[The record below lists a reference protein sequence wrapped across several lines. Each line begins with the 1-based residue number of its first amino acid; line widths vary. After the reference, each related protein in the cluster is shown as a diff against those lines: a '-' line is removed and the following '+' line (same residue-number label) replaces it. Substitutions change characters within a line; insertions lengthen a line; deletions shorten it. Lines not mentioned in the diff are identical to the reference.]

1 MAERTKERTS
11 RRTDG
16 GKGARGSPHWER
28 EGRRDMRS
36 RGDWM
41 AAAAAPPMGVGA
53 RVPGF
58 KREFIFPLLL
68 LKEGAEQEAKSVAEI
83 KSLVK

>member
-1 MAERTKERTS
+1 
-11 RRTDG
+11 
-16 GKGARGSPHWER
+16 
-28 EGRRDMRS
+28 MRS

-41 AAAAAPPMGVGA
+41 AATAAPPMGVGA

-68 LKEGAEQEAKSVAEI
+68 LKEGKAEEQG
-83 KSLVK
+83 LR

>member
-1 MAERTKERTS
+1 MERTEETMAERTKERTS
-11 RRTDG
+11 GRTEG
-16 GKGARGSPHWER
+16 RER
-28 EGRRDMRS
+28 VSTLGEGRRDMRA

-41 AAAAAPPMGVGA
+41 AAAAPPMGVGA

-68 LKEGAEQEAKSVAEI
+68 LKEGKAEEQG
-83 KSLVK
+83 LR